1 MTNSDSL
8 TYKKV
13 INAPADLIYRAF
25 TSGSAM
31 REWLCDIA
39 TVNLDESGWFFVAWN
54 RGYFASGQFKNLIP
68 NKAVSFSWI
77 GNNEPYWT
85 QVDVKIS
92 SAKEDSVH
100 LLELCHSKLGNRDE
114 WELAREEI
122 NKGWEAG
129 LENLKNT
136 LEIGQDLRIV
146 NRPII
151 GIYPEGL
158 DGLSDEAKEKLDLP
172 AGVGVLV
179 SHILPGYGAE
189 KAGMQS
195 NDVIFGINGEMVNL
209 KELGAMISKF
219 KSGENINFEVIRGS
233 EKLIFTVE
241 TMTQTFDP
249 IPDFP
254 EELAKELELKN
265 SKIIESL
272 ESVFENVND
281 SEASYT
287 PGAEEWSAKEVL
299 VHLIHTERDL
309 HSWINDL
316 VAGLDRF
323 YDQWPGDRMFRIR
336 ATLTSYP
343 SIENLMTELRRSFKE
358 TVASVAFLD
367 PNFTRRKASFTRLA
381 MALFATP
388 KHVDEHIQ
396 QIKNNVDAAR
406 IAAKM

>member
-1 MTNSDSL
+1 M
-8 TYKKV
+8 
-13 INAPADLIYRAF
+13 
-25 TSGSAM
+25 
-31 REWLCDIA
+31 
-39 TVNLDESGWFFVAWN
+39 
-54 RGYFASGQFKNLIP
+54 
-68 NKAVSFSWI
+68 
-77 GNNEPYWT
+77 
-85 QVDVKIS
+85 
-92 SAKEDSVH
+92 
-100 LLELCHSKLGNRDE
+100 
-114 WELAREEI
+114 
-122 NKGWEAG
+122 
-129 LENLKNT
+129 
-136 LEIGQDLRIV
+136 
-146 NRPII
+146 
-151 GIYPEGL
+151 

-249 IPDFP
+249 IPDSP
-254 EELAKELELKN
+254 EELAKELEVKN

-281 SEASYT
+281 FEASYT